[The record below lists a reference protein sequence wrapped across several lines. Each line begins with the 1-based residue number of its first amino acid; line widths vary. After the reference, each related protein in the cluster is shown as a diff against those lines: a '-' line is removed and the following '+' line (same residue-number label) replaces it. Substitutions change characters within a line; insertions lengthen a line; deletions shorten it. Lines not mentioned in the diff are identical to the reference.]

1 MNVNI
6 YNIISNA
13 FSHSLAISLLK
24 SNNKELIPDEMTNYY
39 LRKINP
45 NSFTDKDLIKNFEI
59 YDNINWEIIEKN
71 KAIRVLARDINLLE
85 KIDIKK
91 LKITTIDLYPI
102 FIQHPELI
110 SEFVEDFNNL
120 TPLESVRLLECN
132 NDLIEYIDLS
142 KYSFNKKDMQE
153 LINKFSYSTKIME
166 RLNLSHLDHFVT
178 RKLICKTGIDYID
191 RLNLSQLKTSDWIEI
206 LEQHPNLLEYCD
218 LSKFEI
224 NDCYPL
230 TSLVIKFP
238 ELDYLISKNI
248 NKISALGWEKLIIED
263 LERFYNTC
271 QWGKFSET
279 NWSKILK
286 KHPQLSNLKQKYYI
300 F

>member
-1 MNVNI
+1 
-6 YNIISNA
+6 
-13 FSHSLAISLLK
+13 
-24 SNNKELIPDEMTNYY
+24 
-39 LRKINP
+39 
-45 NSFTDKDLIKNFEI
+45 
-59 YDNINWEIIEKN
+59 
-71 KAIRVLARDINLLE
+71 
-85 KIDIKK
+85 
-91 LKITTIDLYPI
+91 
-102 FIQHPELI
+102 
-110 SEFVEDFNNL
+110 
-120 TPLESVRLLECN
+120 
-132 NDLIEYIDLS
+132 
-142 KYSFNKKDMQE
+142 
-153 LINKFSYSTKIME
+153 
-166 RLNLSHLDHFVT
+166 
-178 RKLICKTGIDYID
+178 
-191 RLNLSQLKTSDWIEI
+191 
-206 LEQHPNLLEYCD
+206 LLEYCD